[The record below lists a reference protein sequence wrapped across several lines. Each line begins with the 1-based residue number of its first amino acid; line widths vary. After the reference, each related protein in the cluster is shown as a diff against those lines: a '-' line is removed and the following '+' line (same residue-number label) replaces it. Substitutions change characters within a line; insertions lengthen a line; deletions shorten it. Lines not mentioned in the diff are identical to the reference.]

1 MKRRRRSAAFLA
13 AVLLSVSLAGCGEK
27 SITPSSGGDAPGG
40 GSALSADAGEHFAAV
55 TGAELLSGAENRCYS
70 PVSLYLALA
79 MAGAGAAGETQA
91 QIYTLLGAENTDTL
105 AAGCK
110 TMLDALQR
118 DEKDSKLYLANSVW
132 TRQGIETKPD
142 YQTLLEQDFS
152 AESFSVPFGQTRA
165 DGKMSAWVEQ
175 RTRGLLKPKFQHEA
189 DTVAVLLN
197 TIYFKDGWAEPF
209 SERNT
214 ENGDFTTAGGEIV
227 RADFMQNRS
236 AGLAR
241 EGEDYRKG
249 ELSFRSGGS
258 MFFVLPDED
267 VPLQQ
272 LLAERG
278 LQELLTDEGAQ
289 SRDIDWWL
297 PKFRQGGEVQLIDL
311 LRSLGVTDAF
321 DADAANFSNGWDTS
335 AYISEVRQGT
345 ALSVDENGVEAAAY
359 TEISMK
365 ESAALVEPES
375 PLEMRLDR
383 PFLYGVRGADGTLV
397 FVGVCADPT
406 REE

>member
-27 SITPSSGGDAPGG
+27 SIAPSSGGDAPGG

-241 EGEDYRKG
+241 EGEDYRKA
-249 ELSFRSGGS
+249 ELPFRSGGS
-258 MFFVLPDED
+258 MFVVLPDED
-267 VPLQQ
+267 VPLQK

-289 SRDIDWWL
+289 SRDIAWSL

-311 LRSLGVTDAF
+311 LRPLGVTDAF
-321 DADAANFSNGWDTS
+321 DADAANFSNGWDTP

-359 TEISMK
+359 TEINIK
-365 ESAALVEPES
+365 ESAALVEPE
-375 PLEMRLDR
+375 PLLEMRLDR

>member
-1 MKRRRRSAAFLA
+1 MKRRRRSTAFLA

-118 DEKDSKLYLANSVW
+118 GEKDSKLYLANSVW

-152 AESFSVPFGQTRA
+152 AESFSVPFGQIRA

-289 SRDIDWWL
+289 SRDIAWWL

-375 PLEMRLDR
+375 PLEMRLGR

>member
-27 SITPSSGGDAPGG
+27 SIAPSSGGDAPGG

-249 ELSFRSGGS
+249 ELSFRNGGS

-289 SRDIDWWL
+289 SRDIAWWL
-297 PKFRQGGEVQLIDL
+297 PKFRQGGEVQMIDL

-406 REE
+406 QEE

>member
-27 SITPSSGGDAPGG
+27 SIAPSSGGDAPGG

-289 SRDIDWWL
+289 SRDIAWWL
-297 PKFRQGGEVQLIDL
+297 PKFRQGGEVQMIDL

>member
-165 DGKMSAWVEQ
+165 DEKMSAWVEQ

-189 DTVAVLLN
+189 DTVSVLLN

>member
-27 SITPSSGGDAPGG
+27 SIAPSSGGDAPGG

-209 SERNT
+209 SERNR

-289 SRDIDWWL
+289 SRDIAWWL

>member
-1 MKRRRRSAAFLA
+1 
-13 AVLLSVSLAGCGEK
+13 
-27 SITPSSGGDAPGG
+27 
-40 GSALSADAGEHFAAV
+40 
-55 TGAELLSGAENRCYS
+55 
-70 PVSLYLALA
+70 
-79 MAGAGAAGETQA
+79 
-91 QIYTLLGAENTDTL
+91 
-105 AAGCK
+105 
-110 TMLDALQR
+110 
-118 DEKDSKLYLANSVW
+118 
-132 TRQGIETKPD
+132 
-142 YQTLLEQDFS
+142 
-152 AESFSVPFGQTRA
+152 
-165 DGKMSAWVEQ
+165 
-175 RTRGLLKPKFQHEA
+175 
-189 DTVAVLLN
+189 
-197 TIYFKDGWAEPF
+197 
-209 SERNT
+209 
-214 ENGDFTTAGGEIV
+214 
-227 RADFMQNRS
+227 
-236 AGLAR
+236 
-241 EGEDYRKG
+241 
-249 ELSFRSGGS
+249 

-267 VPLQQ
+267 VPLQK

-297 PKFRQGGEVQLIDL
+297 PKFRQGGQVQLIDL

>member
-289 SRDIDWWL
+289 SRDIAWWL

-359 TEISMK
+359 TEINIK
-365 ESAALVEPES
+365 ESAALVEPE
-375 PLEMRLDR
+375 PLLEMRLDR

>member
-189 DTVAVLLN
+189 DTVSVLLN

>member
-27 SITPSSGGDAPGG
+27 SIAPSSGGDAPGG

-165 DGKMSAWVEQ
+165 DEKMSAWVEQ

-189 DTVAVLLN
+189 DTVSVLLN

-289 SRDIDWWL
+289 SRDIAWWL
-297 PKFRQGGEVQLIDL
+297 PKFRQGGEVQMIDL

-406 REE
+406 QEE

>member
-27 SITPSSGGDAPGG
+27 SITPTSGGDAPGG

-297 PKFRQGGEVQLIDL
+297 PKFRQGGQVQLIDL

>member
-165 DGKMSAWVEQ
+165 DEKMSAWVEQ

-189 DTVAVLLN
+189 DTVSVLLN

-289 SRDIDWWL
+289 SRDIAWWL
-297 PKFRQGGEVQLIDL
+297 PKFRQGGEVQMIDL

-406 REE
+406 QEE

>member
-27 SITPSSGGDAPGG
+27 SITPTSGGDAPGG

-197 TIYFKDGWAEPF
+197 TIYFKDGWTEPF

>member
-289 SRDIDWWL
+289 SRDIAWWL

>member
-27 SITPSSGGDAPGG
+27 SIAPSSGGDAPGG

-209 SERNT
+209 SERNR